1 VADIFAEV
9 TAVGIQGLSGTAA
22 GAGATGATGT
32 AGATGPQ
39 GPAGASGVGGGS
51 GDGATGSTGPA
62 GSSGAAGATGTQGA
76 SGISGASGYVG
87 SDGATGP
94 SGAAGSTGA
103 QGASGSTGLT
113 GATGVRGASG
123 VDGTSFTIVGTV
135 AESSLLPI
143 PYTGSVG
150 DGYITEDLG
159 DLWVWDG
166 SAWLDAGPIVGPAG
180 ATGTAG
186 ATGVRGATGITGAS
200 GSTGLTGATGSQG
213 INGATGV
220 IGASGVGA
228 TGVTGASGISGASGY
243 VGSDGA
249 TGPQGIQGASGVTG
263 ASGISGASGYVGS
276 DGASG
281 VSGATGQ
288 TGATGAG
295 LEVTTYTT
303 SSTNEVIIDDWDTTA
318 DRSVKYEMQITSGSD
333 YSASELRLLHDDAN
347 VYISE
352 YAVLGNSLGT
362 FSTHFSPVSNNYSS
376 PDINAGSSHWTNNDL
391 VIYTT
396 DSETI
401 LALLSI
407 LPSTTVAFNSG
418 AASTTLST
426 KFVETSSGIFEATTS
441 TSRSPLLLVTN
452 ISWTGTGNCELRFT
466 PTNSVTTL
474 KYIRTGIPV

>member
-1 VADIFAEV
+1 VADIYAEV
-9 TAVGIQGLSGTAA
+9 TAVGIQGLSATSTGT
-22 GAGATGATGT
+22 GDGATGATGV

-113 GATGVRGASG
+113 GATGVQGASG
-123 VDGTSFTIVGTV
+123 IDGTSFTIVGTV
-135 AESSLLPI
+135 ADSSLLPV

-150 DGYITEDLG
+150 DGYITENLG

-166 SAWLDAGPIVGPAG
+166 AAWLDAGPIVGPAG
-180 ATGTAG
+180 ATGSAG
-186 ATGVRGATGITGAS
+186 ATGVRGATGFT
-200 GSTGLTGATGSQG
+200 GSTGVS
-213 INGATGV
+213 
-220 IGASGVGA
+220 
-228 TGVTGASGISGASGY
+228 GASGISGASGY

-407 LPSTTVAFNSG
+407 SPSTTVAFNSG

>member
-1 VADIFAEV
+1 MADLFVEV
-9 TAVGIQGLSGTAA
+9 SAVGIQGLSGA
-22 GAGATGATGT
+22 GAGGNGATGST
-32 AGATGPQ
+32 GPAGASGAP
-39 GPAGASGVGGGS
+39 GASGIAGASGVGGGS

-200 GSTGLTGATGSQG
+200 GSTGLTGATGSNG
-213 INGATGV
+213 TNGATGV

-228 TGVTGASGISGASGY
+228 TGVAGASGISGASGY
-243 VGSDGA
+243 IGSDGA
-249 TGPQGIQGASGVTG
+249 TGSTG
-263 ASGISGASGYVGS
+263 L
-276 DGASG
+276 
-281 VSGATGQ
+281 

-295 LEVTTYTT
+295 LVQTTFTT
-303 SSTNEVIIDDWDTTA
+303 SSTNTVVLETINSTLH
-318 DRSVKYEMQITSGSD
+318 RSAKYDMQLTSSSM
-333 YSASELRLLHDDAN
+333 YQVTELRLLVDLPN
-347 VYISE
+347 VYLTQYGAIGDP
-352 YAVLGNSLGT
+352 LGS
-362 FSTHFSPVSNNYSS
+362 FDAYYSPLSNDYSS
-376 PDINAGSSHWTNNDL
+376 PDINTVALSFWNGSN
-391 VIYTT
+391 VRIYTT
-396 DSETI
+396 DDDVI
-401 LALLSI
+401 LGLLSAPI
-407 LPSTTVAFNSG
+407 GTVFTLNSG
-418 AASTTLST
+418 ATT
-426 KFVETSSGIFEATTS
+426 FTSSALFTEVSAGIYGTTATVSQSPTL
-441 TSRSPLLLVTN
+441 TISRIV
-452 ISWTGTGNCELRFT
+452 WAGTGDIELRFT
-466 PTNSVTTL
+466 PAYAVTTL
-474 KYIRTGIPV
+474 KYLRTVIEV